1 MQNRLAL
8 GAAIGKAEMPRLI
21 DASLD
26 FVCPVCGA
34 NPRERCEM
42 HSGAPRFESHVE
54 RWDIAKDHLNRENRD
69 PMEGLVERSQEMA
82 QRARQWRAD
91 ASRGTDFTDH

>member
-1 MQNRLAL
+1 
-8 GAAIGKAEMPRLI
+8 MPSRS

-34 NPRERCEM
+34 DPQEVCEM
-42 HSGAPRFESHVE
+42 HSGTPRFESHVE
-54 RWDIAKDHLNRENRD
+54 RWDIVKDHLNRENRD

-82 QRARQWRAD
+82 QRARQWRAA
-91 ASRGTDFTDH
+91 ASRGTDLTY